1 MASNRPS
8 IVLYIIIDCLERAQ
22 TFSWKVLPTA
32 LNGPSIVLDNIID
45 CLELAQTFSW
55 EVLPISSEGPNNTP
69 ERCRRWPR
77 IGPA

>member
-1 MASNRPS
+1 MALNGPS
-8 IVLYIIIDCLERAQ
+8 INLYNIIDCLERVQ
-22 TFSWKVLPTA
+22 TISR
-32 LNGPSIVLDNIID
+32 
-45 CLELAQTFSW
+45 